1 MFAKPRLNLLREN
14 ELELVLNEPS
24 SAVCPDGPE
33 HESQLVTRFSKKC
46 VLLIFILWGD
56 SVKTQKL

>member
-1 MFAKPRLNLLREN
+1 MFAKPRLSLLKEN

-33 HESQLVTRFSKKC
+33 HESQLVTRFWKKR